1 VKNSSSEQSRRAFSV
16 EDLKILIFFD
26 RFILIMR
33 LTREMKVEDF
43 LNEVTVA
50 HEIRDYA

>member
-1 VKNSSSEQSRRAFSV
+1 MKNSSSEQSRGAFSV

-33 LTREMKVEDF
+33 LTRETKVED
-43 LNEVTVA
+43 EVTVA